1 MWRRIPTTPS
11 LFSSDPVRREVS
23 HSEELSPREG
33 FLSQHYNPGGLLL
46 SPVLA
51 SAAMA
56 AVWRREE
63 ASEYYRNFERAADA
77 DLDIVDKKR
86 LAAKKQAEANAKK
99 VRRKAR
105 QS

>member
-1 MWRRIPTTPS
+1 
-11 LFSSDPVRREVS
+11 VRREVS

-33 FLSQHYNPGGLLL
+33 FLSQHYNPG
-46 SPVLA
+46 
-51 SAAMA
+51 

-77 DLDIVDKKR
+77 DLDIVHKKR

>member
-1 MWRRIPTTPS
+1 
-11 LFSSDPVRREVS
+11 
-23 HSEELSPREG
+23 
-33 FLSQHYNPGGLLL
+33 
-46 SPVLA
+46 
-51 SAAMA
+51 MA

>member
-1 MWRRIPTTPS
+1 MS

-33 FLSQHYNPGGLLL
+33 FLSQHYNPRG
-46 SPVLA
+46 
-51 SAAMA
+51 

-63 ASEYYRNFERAADA
+63 ISEYYRNFERA
-77 DLDIVDKKR
+77 DLEIVHKNH